1 MNRILIITTI
11 ALGTLMIQPQAG
23 PITRILMGEKME
35 KAESQKTTTPTPNAP
50 SPETKPI
57 STTAPAA
64 APAVKKDT
72 DFDDSKTKCVALGFK
87 DGSNKFN
94 NCVMTLMK

>member
-23 PITRILMGEKME
+23 PITRILMIEEMK
-35 KAESQKTTTPTPNAP
+35 KPESQKPTTPTPKTP
-50 SPETKPI
+50 SAETNPV
-57 STTAPAA
+57 STA
-64 APAVKKDT
+64 APAVKRDT
-72 DFDDSKTKCVALGFK
+72 DFDTSKNKCVKLGFK

>member
-1 MNRILIITTI
+1 MKRILIITTI

-35 KAESQKTTTPTPNAP
+35 KAASQKTTTPTQNAP
-50 SPETKPI
+50 SPETNPI
-57 STTAPAA
+57 STKAPV
-64 APAVKKDT
+64 VKTDT

>member
-1 MNRILIITTI
+1 MKRILIITTI

-35 KAESQKTTTPTPNAP
+35 KAASQKTTTPTQKAP
-50 SPETKPI
+50 SPETNPI
-57 STTAPAA
+57 STTAPV
-64 APAVKKDT
+64 VKTDT

>member
-11 ALGTLMIQPQAG
+11 ALGTVMIQPQAG
-23 PITRILMGEKME
+23 PITRILMGEEMK
-35 KAESQKTTTPTPNAP
+35 KTESQKTTTPTPKTP
-50 SPETKPI
+50 SAETKPI
-57 STTAPAA
+57 STTAPA
-64 APAVKKDT
+64 VKRDT
-72 DFDDSKTKCVALGFK
+72 DFDASKTKCVELGFK

>member
-11 ALGTLMIQPQAG
+11 ALGTVMIQPQAG
-23 PITRILMGEKME
+23 PITRILMGEEMK
-35 KAESQKTTTPTPNAP
+35 KTESQKTTTPTPKAP
-50 SPETKPI
+50 SPETNPI
-57 STTAPAA
+57 STTAPV
-64 APAVKKDT
+64 VKTDT
-72 DFDDSKTKCVALGFK
+72 DFDDSKTKCVELGFK

>member
-1 MNRILIITTI
+1 MKRILIITTI

-35 KAESQKTTTPTPNAP
+35 KAASQKTTTPTQKAP
-50 SPETKPI
+50 SPETNPI
-57 STTAPAA
+57 STKAPATAPV
-64 APAVKKDT
+64 VKTDT

-87 DGSNKFN
+87 DGSNN
-94 NCVMTLMK
+94 

>member
-1 MNRILIITTI
+1 MKRILIITTI

-23 PITRILMGEKME
+23 PITRILMGGKME
-35 KAESQKTTTPTPNAP
+35 KAASQKTTTPTQKAP
-50 SPETKPI
+50 IPETNPI
-57 STTAPAA
+57 STTAPV
-64 APAVKKDT
+64 VKTDT

>member
-23 PITRILMGEKME
+23 PITRILMGEEMK
-35 KAESQKTTTPTPNAP
+35 KTESQKTTTPTPKAP
-50 SPETKPI
+50 SPETNPI
-57 STTAPAA
+57 STTAPTV
-64 APAVKKDT
+64 APAVKRDT
-72 DFDDSKTKCVALGFK
+72 NFDDSKTKCVELGFK

-94 NCVMTLMK
+94 NCVMTLMN